1 MTGKNIVACEQVPVS
16 GERFTALSASTGAV
30 LAGEFEVADSAAVQ
44 AALEAAQQ
52 AFAQYKNIGGAKK
65 AAFLR
70 AIAAEITE
78 LGSTL
83 VDRTVAE
90 SGLPQARIMGEM
102 GRTTGQLRMFA
113 DLVEE
118 GSWVNA
124 VIDTAQPERTPLP
137 KSDIRK
143 MSVAV
148 GPVVVFGASNF
159 PLAFSVAGG
168 DTASALAAG
177 CPVVVK
183 AHPAH
188 PGTSALVG
196 EAICK
201 AAESAGM
208 PKGVFSLLFDSGY
221 AVGEQLVTHPA
232 TRAVA
237 FTGSYKGG
245 MALVDLARR
254 RNDVIPVFTEMGSI
268 NPVLLLPEAIRN
280 KPEELAA
287 KYAASITLGAGQFCT
302 NPGLMLA
309 VQGEGLDRFT
319 EALAAAIEKAPSA
332 TMLTAGIWKNY
343 QTLSENVMAEA
354 GVTVMAQSKAIN
366 QECINQ
372 SAAAVIKV
380 SGADFLANPK
390 FQEEIFGPM
399 SVLVVAENAE
409 QLEQIAG
416 KLHGQLTV
424 TVMAEKEELPAYSQL
439 LSKLSDITGRLIL
452 NGVPTGV
459 EVCAAMQHGGP
470 FPATSDSRFTSVGTG
485 AVYRFVRPLAWQDWD
500 DALLPAELQNA
511 NPLNIWRIVDN
522 QWTKE

>member
-30 LAGEFEVADSAAVQ
+30 LTGEFEVADSTAVQ

-70 AIAAEITE
+70 AIATEITE

-83 VDRTVAE
+83 VDRAVAE

-183 AHPAH
+183 AHQVH

-201 AAESAGM
+201 AAESTGM

-232 TRAVA
+232 TKAVA

-268 NPVLLLPEAIRN
+268 NPVLLLPEAIRS

-302 NPGLMLA
+302 NPGLMMA

-319 EALAAAIEKAPSA
+319 GALAAAI
-332 TMLTAGIWKNY
+332 
-343 QTLSENVMAEA
+343 
-354 GVTVMAQSKAIN
+354 
-366 QECINQ
+366 
-372 SAAAVIKV
+372 
-380 SGADFLANPK
+380 
-390 FQEEIFGPM
+390 
-399 SVLVVAENAE
+399 
-409 QLEQIAG
+409 
-416 KLHGQLTV
+416 
-424 TVMAEKEELPAYSQL
+424 
-439 LSKLSDITGRLIL
+439 
-452 NGVPTGV
+452 
-459 EVCAAMQHGGP
+459 
-470 FPATSDSRFTSVGTG
+470 
-485 AVYRFVRPLAWQDWD
+485 
-500 DALLPAELQNA
+500 
-511 NPLNIWRIVDN
+511 
-522 QWTKE
+522 